1 MVCRVIREWDPNYI
15 VRACPLVSATL
26 LGPSALNA
34 KTACQQAA
42 NPEESRPMYLEM
54 LKLVLGVIGAFWQ
67 IGTSVLGKKLQ
78 DLSQGLPDTDSQISS
93 SCLKQELLW
102 RTW

>member
-15 VRACPLVSATL
+15 ARACPLVSATL

-54 LKLVLGVIGAFWQ
+54 LKLVLGVIGVFWQ
-67 IGTSVLGKKLQ
+67 IGTSVSGKKPQ
-78 DLSQGLPDTDSQISS
+78 DLSQDFSDWDSQISS
-93 SCLKQELLW
+93 SCLKQDVLS